1 MDVVVVVVV
10 DSESVDP
17 ILEQRKHLLGL
28 NFLHHLS
35 QNQIDCKFGICV
47 SVSGFGT
54 VTGILDLG
62 LLLLLMLIL
71 LLLILLL
78 LTDGRLIVEMIIF
91 GEEVDVILVL
101 IEEAHPIVVLLGRVQ
116 LLLHLNLNLLL
127 VFLRAASLASFML
140 LT

>member
-1 MDVVVVVVV
+1 
-10 DSESVDP
+10 
-17 ILEQRKHLLGL
+17 
-28 NFLHHLS
+28 
-35 QNQIDCKFGICV
+35 
-47 SVSGFGT
+47 
-54 VTGILDLG
+54 
-62 LLLLLMLIL
+62 
-71 LLLILLL
+71 
-78 LTDGRLIVEMIIF
+78 MIIF